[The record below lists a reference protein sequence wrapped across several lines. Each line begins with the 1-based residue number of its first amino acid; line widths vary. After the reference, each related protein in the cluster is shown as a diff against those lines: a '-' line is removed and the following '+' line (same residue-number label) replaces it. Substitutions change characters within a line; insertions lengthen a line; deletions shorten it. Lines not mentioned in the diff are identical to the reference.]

1 MRSRKKCTFDGSNLP
16 ISSRGLCKKHS
27 LKLFDRKRT
36 RCRIAF
42 YDKPIRNITNK
53 LCSTRYEVFLKN
65 NNLQKKKTRPRF
77 LNVEDAWEWCFDN
90 WVKRDRQ
97 TNCLV

>member
-1 MRSRKKCTFDGSNLP
+1 M
-16 ISSRGLCKKHS
+16 GLIFLYLLEDYAKNTA
-27 LKLFDRKRT
+27 LNFLIVNELDD
-36 RCRIAF
+36 RIAF

-53 LCSTRYEVFLKN
+53 LCSTHYEVFLKN

>member
-1 MRSRKKCTFDGSNLP
+1 M
-16 ISSRGLCKKHS
+16 GLIFLYLLEDYAKNTA
-27 LKLFDRKRT
+27 LNFLIVNELDD
-36 RCRIAF
+36 RIAF

>member
-1 MRSRKKCTFDGSNLP
+1 M
-16 ISSRGLCKKHS
+16 GLIFLYLLEDYAKNTA
-27 LKLFDRKRT
+27 LNFLIVNELDD
-36 RCRIAF
+36 RIAF

-53 LCSTRYEVFLKN
+53 LCSTRYEVFQEN